1 MSGLELFGLAIIASV
16 IYITVTAFLGVLADN
31 DYEGTI
37 FAAWMIGCALFVAVI
52 LLWAKGEPFPIGR

>member
-31 DYEGTI
+31 DYETTI
-37 FAAWMIGCALFVAVI
+37 FAAWIIGCAFFVVVI